1 MSKISVGRSSGRVR
15 RVADGGVSKIS
26 VGRSSGRVRR
36 VADGGMSKT

>member
-1 MSKISVGRSSGRVR
+1 VR